1 MSVTSVLGLTFGI
14 GVIAGLR
21 SLTAPA
27 VVSWAAHLKWIFL
40 VNTWAVF
47 LGYAPTAYI
56 LGLLALAEL
65 VNDKLPKTPSRK
77 ATGPFAVRIVM
88 GAFSAAALCASA
100 NESAALGAV
109 AGGLGAVAGTLGGF
123 EARTR
128 LVRLL
133 HVPDFVIAVVEDAV
147 AVGGGLFLV
156 SRF

>member
-1 MSVTSVLGLTFGI
+1 MSVTEVLGLTFGI

-27 VVSWAAHLKWIFL
+27 VVSWAARLKWLFL

-56 LGLLALAEL
+56 LGALALVEL
-65 VNDKLPKTPSRK
+65 VNDKLLKTPSRK
-77 ATGPFAVRIVM
+77 TSGPFAARILM
-88 GAFSAAALCASA
+88 GAFSGAALCASA
-100 NESAALGAV
+100 NESAAIGAV
-109 AGGLGAVAGTLGGF
+109 AGGVGAVAGTLGGY
-123 EARTR
+123 EVRTR

-133 HVPDFVIAVVEDAV
+133 RVPDFVIALVEDAV
-147 AVGGGLFLV
+147 AVGGGLFLA